1 MKKQTCIRLLY
12 LAGFL
17 CLFGLIVKIAADFF
31 TYHQSLTSA
40 PFYVWVL
47 ADCAEM
53 GLPALLFSEYSHL
66 RLIGADHS
74 GFHIQFKFTFHIS
87 PFPRNNS
94 GNKIADRYMVC
105 CQV

>member
-53 GLPALLFSEYSHL
+53 GLPALLFFAAAIIL
-66 RLIGADHS
+66 KKRWNRQI
-74 GFHIQFKFTFHIS
+74 
-87 PFPRNNS
+87 
-94 GNKIADRYMVC
+94 
-105 CQV
+105 